1 MDGYTVVLMATM
13 QHFFTFVE
21 VPSSGIGGADTGPS
35 RSQGQ
40 ESDCDAMRGGGGVLA
55 TRDED
60 S

>member
-1 MDGYTVVLMATM
+1 M

-40 ESDCDAMRGGGGVLA
+40 ESDCDTTRGEGGWPPGRRIPESII
-55 TRDED
+55 TTY
-60 S
+60 

>member
-1 MDGYTVVLMATM
+1 MLVAIM

-40 ESDCDAMRGGGGVLA
+40 ESDCDAMRGGGA
-55 TRDED
+55 TREED